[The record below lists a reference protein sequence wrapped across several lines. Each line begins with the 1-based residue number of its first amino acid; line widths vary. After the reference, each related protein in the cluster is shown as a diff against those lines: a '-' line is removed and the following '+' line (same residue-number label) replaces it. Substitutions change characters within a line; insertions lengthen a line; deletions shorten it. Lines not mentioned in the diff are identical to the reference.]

1 MHKIAIPQHV
11 IDRVVRRQGKL
22 HAHDDVPVA
31 KTALVVIDLQ
41 NYFMVPGQQA
51 EIPLSR
57 EIVPNVNRLAGVLR
71 ERGGTVVWIRTMF
84 TEETLTSISHFHEVL
99 MTPERQARRAAA
111 LAEGAFGA
119 ELYSALDVRPEDL
132 IVKKT
137 RYSAF
142 IQGASDLEALL
153 RQRGI
158 TAVLIAG
165 TTTETCC
172 ESTARDA
179 MMLNFRTTM
188 ISDGTAAVNDAEHN
202 GSLINFCL
210 NFGDV
215 ASTEE
220 LVKRFQ
226 GTGAAKQPAL
236 ADAAR

>member
-1 MHKIAIPQHV
+1 MHTIAIPQHV

-22 HAHDDVPVA
+22 HAHDDVPAA
-31 KTALVVIDLQ
+31 KTALVVVDMQ

-51 EIPLSR
+51 EVPLSR

-71 ERGGTVVWIRTMF
+71 ERGGLVVWIRTMF
-84 TEETLTSISHFHEVL
+84 TEETLTSISHFHAVL

-111 LAEGAFGA
+111 LTEGAFGA
-119 ELYSALDVRPEDL
+119 QLYGALDVRPEDL

-142 IQGASDLEALL
+142 IQGASNLETLL

-158 TAVLIAG
+158 AAVLIAG

-179 MMLNFRTTM
+179 MMLDFRTTM
-188 ISDGTAAVNDAEHN
+188 ISDATAAVNDAEHN
-202 GSLINFCL
+202 GSLINFYL

-215 ASTEE
+215 ASTDE
-220 LVKRFQ
+220 LVRRFQ
-226 GTGAAKQPAL
+226 AAGSEKTPELAGAA
-236 ADAAR
+236 R